1 MEHFR
6 ERQSFLSG
14 ACSNAIDSKDF
25 LNGKYQKKND
35 NQEVSPKAKN
45 SRLALTISIQEIPII
60 ASLSKK
66 NPPPQ
71 NI

>member
-25 LNGKYQKKND
+25 LNGKYQKKTTIKKYL
-35 NQEVSPKAKN
+35 QKPK
-45 SRLALTISIQEIPII
+45 IQD
-60 ASLSKK
+60 
-66 NPPPQ
+66 
-71 NI
+71 